1 MDLRKAKSFVTCFFA
16 SISFLHLSSHQ
27 AIIQSVE
34 KNHNQLVHM
43 RFLYQNGIPKKK
55 GKCVQCALNPHST
68 IIVDITPPFVGRCL
82 SRFLHEKNDLLRDL
96 SDAIT
101 RWGDLID
108 PPILG

>member
-1 MDLRKAKSFVTCFFA
+1 MDQRKAKSFVTCFFV
-16 SISFLHLSSHQ
+16 SIIFLHLSSHQ

-43 RFLYQNGIPKKK
+43 RFLYQNGIPKK
-55 GKCVQCALNPHST
+55 GKVCAVCTQST
-68 IIVDITPPFVGRCL
+68 IIVDTTPPFVGRCL
-82 SRFLHEKNDLLRDL
+82 LRFLHEKNDLLRDL

>member
-34 KNHNQLVHM
+34 KNHNQPAVSVPK
-43 RFLYQNGIPKKK
+43 RNSKKK
-55 GKCVQCALNPHST
+55 GKCVQCALNPQST
-68 IIVDITPPFVGRCL
+68 IIVDTTPPFVGRCL
-82 SRFLHEKNDLLRDL
+82 LRFLHEKNDLLRDL